1 MNLHSINTT
10 RFENSTLTISGNTLI
25 LKNSKI
31 EVILSK
37 NQAKLLT
44 CLTNEINE
52 KKDIIN
58 YIWSGK
64 NRKST
69 ENSYSQLVYKTKT
82 LLVKNGFPQD
92 LIMTIS
98 TYGLCLNKNYVRVGG
113 SQHKRMAM
121 MYNDPVFLSFE

>member
-1 MNLHSINTT
+1 M
-10 RFENSTLTISGNTLI
+10 LI
-25 LKNSKI
+25 LKNTNI

-37 NQAKLLT
+37 NQTKLMT
-44 CLTNEINE
+44 CLINEINE

-58 YIWSGK
+58 YIWNGK

-69 ENSYSQLVYKTKT
+69 ENSYGQLVYKTKT

-98 TYGLCLNKNYVRVGG
+98 TYGLCLNKNYVRVGC
-113 SQHKRMAM
+113 SQHKCMVM
-121 MYNDPVFLSFE
+121 IYNDPVYFL